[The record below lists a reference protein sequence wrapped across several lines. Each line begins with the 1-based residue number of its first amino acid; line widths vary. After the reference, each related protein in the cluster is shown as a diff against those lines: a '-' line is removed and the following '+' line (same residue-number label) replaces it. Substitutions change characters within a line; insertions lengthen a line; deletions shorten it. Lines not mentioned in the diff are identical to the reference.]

1 MSSQWSTTTEKSSL
15 GIGIRARV
23 WTNVGA
29 FAKKSSLGIEV
40 LSRDRREI
48 RKIDRWVIG
57 SVRVWTNVGAWV
69 AVD

>member
-1 MSSQWSTTTEKSSL
+1 L

-48 RKIDRWVIG
+48 RKIDRWVMELPRAGKSKNRSLGNRIRA
-57 SVRVWTNVGAWV
+57 RV
-69 AVD
+69 D